1 MATASKKS
9 ALTSRQWSL
18 TTRLTGFYVGSVAVL
33 LAACLAGLYL
43 SLRAQIEKE
52 DREFLLEQGALLR
65 ALILEAPEQAP
76 RLIARLKAGPG
87 QSSLSTLYVRIID
100 ADGRMSGATPGIAP
114 LPMSEFPPPARQQPE
129 FKSWENA
136 AGQRFLLAT
145 LRIDSGS
152 HDGLVLQLAL
162 NQSSDVQFG
171 VVLRRNMGLALAV
184 GVVLAALIGAWVA
197 RSALRPLET
206 LASATT
212 QVTARLL
219 RAHFDT
225 AGWPVELAQ
234 LADAFGKMLA
244 RLEESFDRL
253 AQFSANLSH
262 ELRTPINNLRGETE
276 IALTQANLPEE
287 YRAVLESSL
296 EEFDRFSRLIDNLLF
311 IAQAEST
318 ETKISGEELDV
329 RREIAAVLEY
339 YDAVAEE
346 TGVQLS
352 QHGEAR
358 LRGDTVLF
366 RRLLSNLLSNALRH
380 TPRGGMVQITA
391 ETLSDGGLEICV
403 RDTGSGIPAEYLS
416 RIYDRFYRVEVTLYT
431 SEIKRGFGLGLSIV
445 KSIMAMHHGTVSV
458 ESMVGKGTVVRLV
471 FPANRAI

>member
-1 MATASKKS
+1 MATPSKKS

-65 ALILEAPEQAP
+65 ALFLEAPEQAP

-87 QSSLSTLYVRIID
+87 QSSLSPLYVRIID
-100 ADGRMSGATPGIAP
+100 AAGRMSGATPGIAP
-114 LPMSEFPPPARQQPE
+114 LPMSEFPPPARLQPE

-145 LRIDSGS
+145 LRIDG
-152 HDGLVLQLAL
+152 GLHGPVLQLAL

-171 VVLRRNMGLALAV
+171 TVLRRNMGLALAV

-212 QVTARLL
+212 QVTARQL

-225 AGWPVELAQ
+225 TGWPVELVR
-234 LADAFGKMLA
+234 LADAFEKMLA

-296 EEFDRFSRLIDNLLF
+296 EEFDRFTRLIDSLMF
-311 IAQAEST
+311 IAQAESA
-318 ETKISGEELDV
+318 ETKIGGEELDV
-329 RREIAAVLEY
+329 SKEVAAVLEY
-339 YDAVAEE
+339 YDAVSEE
-346 TGVQLS
+346 EGVQLN

-358 LRGDTVLF
+358 LRADSVLF
-366 RRLLSNLLSNALRH
+366 RRLVSNLLSNALRH
-380 TPRGGMVQITA
+380 TPRGGRVEITT
-391 ETLSDGGLEICV
+391 ERLSDGSLEICV
-403 RDTGSGIPAEYLS
+403 RDTGSGIPAEHLS
-416 RIYDRFYRVEVTLYT
+416 RIYDRFYRVEATLDT
-431 SEIKRGFGLGLSIV
+431 AVAKRGFGLGLSIV
-445 KSIMAMHHGTVSV
+445 KSIMTMHQGTISIESV
-458 ESMVGKGTVVRLV
+458 VGKGTNVKLR
-471 FPANRAI
+471 FPSHRAQ